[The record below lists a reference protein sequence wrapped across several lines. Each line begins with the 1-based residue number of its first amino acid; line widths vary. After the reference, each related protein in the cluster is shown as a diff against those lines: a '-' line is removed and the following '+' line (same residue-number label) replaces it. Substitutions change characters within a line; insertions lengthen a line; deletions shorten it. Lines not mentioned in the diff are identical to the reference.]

1 MAYWLVYLPS
11 KTAFSALAVTGVL
24 VIIPAWRITM
34 MKLLGLLLL
43 LG

>member
-1 MAYWLVYLPS
+1 MAYWLVFLPS
-11 KTAFSALAVTGVL
+11 EIAFSALTATGVL
-24 VIIPAWRITM
+24 VIISARSITM